1 MRAHRTLPRGA
12 APATVLAIAAALAI
26 AEVLPAS
33 DPIPGRS
40 TARPVAIVG
49 ATIHPVDAPVIEGGT
64 IVFERGR
71 IVALGRDVAV
81 PAGAERIDAAGKHVY
96 PGLIAASTELGLIEI
111 ESVRATRD
119 QTEVGEMNPNV
130 RAEVSVNPDSEHIPV
145 ARANGIA
152 LAVTRPSGG
161 RISGSSALIR
171 LDGWTWEDLTI
182 RAPLGIEV
190 SWPYLA
196 AGGRG
201 RRGRGAPG
209 TAERAENEREVI
221 VARIDETF
229 AAAEA
234 YARARPQREAIAGD
248 GDAPDL
254 RMEALRPAISGE
266 IPVFLQAEDERQIRS
281 AVEWAIGRK
290 LKPIIVGGRDA
301 PEVAEY
307 LAERQVPVIYGP
319 VHRLPARR
327 DEDFAAP
334 FSGPGRLHAAGVRF
348 AIGAFDTSNV
358 RNLPYQAACAAAH
371 GLPKEEAL
379 RSITLSVAEILGVAD
394 RYGSLAAGK
403 SATLIITDGDPL
415 EIPTQVEAMWIDG
428 ARVDLSSRH
437 TQLFEKYSERLKRR
451 EPSSQF

>member
-1 MRAHRTLPRGA
+1 MRALRHTIRG
-12 APATVLAIAAALAI
+12 LAAALAL
-26 AEVLPAS
+26 AALLSRAGTLVAS

-40 TARPVAIVG
+40 PAHPIAIVG
-49 ATIHPVDAPVIEGGT
+49 ATIHPVDAPAIENGT
-64 IVFERGR
+64 IVFDRGR
-71 IVALGRDVAV
+71 IVSLGRDAAI
-81 PAGAERIDAAGKHVY
+81 PPGSERVDATGKHIY
-96 PGLIAASTELGLIEI
+96 PGLIAPSTELGLIEI

-130 RAEVSVNPDSEHIPV
+130 RAEISVNPDSEHIPV

-171 LDGWTWEDLTI
+171 LDGWTWEDLTV

-196 AGGRG
+196 SGGRG

-209 TAERAENEREVI
+209 GAERAERERETI
-221 VARIDETF
+221 VERIDEVF

-234 YARARPQREAIAGD
+234 YARARPELEAMAGD
-248 GDAPDL
+248 DDAPDL

-281 AVEWAIGRK
+281 AVEWALGRK
-290 LKPIIVGGRDA
+290 LRPVIVGGRDA

-307 LAERQVPVIYGP
+307 LADRDVPVIYGP
-319 VHRLPARR
+319 IHRLPARR
-327 DEDFAAP
+327 DEDVAAP
-334 FSGPGRLHAAGVRF
+334 FSGPARLHAAGVRF

-358 RNLPYQAACAAAH
+358 RNLPYQAACAAAN
-371 GLPKEEAL
+371 GLPPEEAL
-379 RSITLSVAEILGVAD
+379 RAITLSAAEILGVAD
-394 RYGSLAAGK
+394 RYGSLAPGK
-403 SATLIITDGDPL
+403 SATLIVTDGDPL

-428 ARVDLSSRH
+428 ARVDLASRH
-437 TQLFEKYSERLKRR
+437 TQLFEKYTERLERRSSGPSER
-451 EPSSQF
+451 